1 MKQAKEIVVL
11 SGKGGTGKTSLT
23 ASFAVLSGECVVADC
38 DVDAAN
44 LHMLMDPLTR
54 TKGEFTGGREA
65 VVNAHSCISCGKCL
79 ELCRFDAVSV
89 LDGVH
94 TIDHCEGCGVCVEFC
109 PEGAIDW
116 IPTVSGEWMVAD
128 GRSGPL
134 VHARLRPGAENSGKL
149 VAKVRDLARLEAAA
163 RKAHTILLD
172 GPPGIGCPAIAS
184 LSGTHAAVVV
194 TEPTVSGI
202 HDLERI
208 LDLCAHF
215 GVDAGVVVNK
225 ADLDPRSTRAIHDIA
240 TRRGLPLLGE
250 LPYDV
255 SFTQAQ
261 RAGLPLP
268 LFRKGHPL
276 VANLRAIWMAIDAWS
291 DRTR

>member
-23 ASFAVLSGECVVADC
+23 ASFAVLSGACVVADC

-44 LHMLMDPLTR
+44 LHMLLDPLTQK
-54 TKGEFTGGREA
+54 KGEFTGGNEA
-65 VVNAHSCISCGKCL
+65 VVNTHSCISCGKCL

-89 LDGVH
+89 LDGVY

-116 IPTVSGEWMVAD
+116 IPTLSGEWMVAD

-149 VAKVRDLARLEAAA
+149 VAKVRELARLEAAT
-163 RKAHTILLD
+163 RNAHTILLD

-184 LSGTHAAVVV
+184 LSGAHAAVVV

-215 GVDAGVVVNK
+215 GVDAGY
-225 ADLDPRSTRAIHDIA
+225 ALSAIVRQEA
-240 TRRGLPLLGE
+240 TPETALE
-250 LPYDV
+250 
-255 SFTQAQ
+255 A
-261 RAGLPLP
+261 A
-268 LFRKGHPL
+268 
-276 VANLRAIWMAIDAWS
+276 
-291 DRTR
+291 